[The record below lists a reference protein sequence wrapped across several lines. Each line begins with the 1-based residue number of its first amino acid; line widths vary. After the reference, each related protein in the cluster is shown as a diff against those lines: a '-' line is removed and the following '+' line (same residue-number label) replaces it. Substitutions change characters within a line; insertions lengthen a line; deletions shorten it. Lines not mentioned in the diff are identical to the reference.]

1 MHCPTFLANIGKLG
15 LKFFALRG
23 ILLGSVHQANLQF
36 AEVKSTSALTSSLST
51 KYQVNHPPCRLLG
64 VVGFITVDPQAINYF
79 Q

>member
-36 AEVKSTSALTSSLST
+36 AEVKVQFLARFGIRNELAKFFL
-51 KYQVNHPPCRLLG
+51 YLEHLRPYILP
-64 VVGFITVDPQAINYF
+64 FD
-79 Q
+79 